1 LLDSLLQE
9 IMNNSGDQPPKII
22 CESKLDVIK
31 QRIVWKIDNYSIR
44 SKQKG
49 ECWFSDDFEFNGIN
63 GVTTNWELCLYPL
76 GDNVTTGFV
85 GFKLIYY
92 GESIKAFYE
101 VSARGLNDAKL
112 YTSTPTG
119 ATTLC
124 NTRRSPVQQFIKLGD
139 NPNVLDCLVDDTL
152 TVICDI
158 TVLGTETNTIAVASP
173 NPPSSYDE
181 VKNLEQMSDDL
192 LNAFTISNNSNKDS
206 SDVTIKCD
214 GKEFYCHQFI
224 LSARSPIFEAML
236 HVKMIEQETGNIE
249 IEDFSKDVVEKMLAY
264 IYGGVVPNIDKDAK
278 ELLNIAEK
286 YQLEQ
291 LKISLGEK
299 LVSTLNKDNC
309 IEYLAIGDVLH
320 VNKLKEAALKFFR
333 QNVGSIMENENWKQG
348 LTNLPAI
355 LALELME
362 EVVKK

>member
-1 LLDSLLQE
+1 
-9 IMNNSGDQPPKII
+9 
-22 CESKLDVIK
+22 
-31 QRIVWKIDNYSIR
+31 
-44 SKQKG
+44 
-49 ECWFSDDFEFNGIN
+49 
-63 GVTTNWELCLYPL
+63 VTTNWELCLYPL
-76 GDNVTTGFV
+76 GDNVTTGYV

-112 YTSTPTG
+112 YTFTPTG
-119 ATTLC
+119 ATTFS
-124 NTRRSPVQQFIKLGD
+124 NTRRSPAQQFIKLGV
-139 NPNVLDCLVDDTL
+139 NPNVLDCLVNDTL

-192 LNAFTISNNSNKDS
+192 LNAFNKSNYSIYCNKGS

-224 LSARSPIFEAML
+224 LSSRSQIFEAML
-236 HVKMIEQETGNIE
+236 HTEMIEQQTGNIE
-249 IEDFSKDVVEKMLAY
+249 IEDFSKDVVEKMLVY
-264 IYGGVVPNIDKDAK
+264 IYGGVVPNINKDAK

-286 YQLEQ
+286 YQLQQ

-333 QNVGSIMENENWKQG
+333 QNAGSIMENENWKQG
-348 LTNLPAI
+348 LKNVPAI

>member
-1 LLDSLLQE
+1 
-9 IMNNSGDQPPKII
+9 MNNSRHQPPNIT
-22 CESKLDVIK
+22 CENKLDVIR
-31 QRIVWKIDNYSIR
+31 QRIVWKIDNYSVR
-44 SKQKG
+44 SKKYG
-49 ECWFSDDFEFNGIN
+49 YGWTSSRFEFIGAND
-63 GVTTNWELCLYPL
+63 GVTSSKWELKLYPL
-76 GDNVTTGFV
+76 GESVTGFV
-85 GFKLIYY
+85 SFKLFYY
-92 GESIKAFYE
+92 GEHESIKAFYE
-101 VSARGLNDAKL
+101 VSISGVNDAKL
-112 YTSTPTG
+112 YTSTPIG
-119 ATTLC
+119 ASTFSNSSSC
-124 NTRRSPVQQFIKLGD
+124 PIQQFIKLGD
-139 NPNVLDCLVDDTL
+139 NPNVLDCLVHDTL
-152 TVICDI
+152 TVVCDI
-158 TVLGTETNTIAVASP
+158 TILGTETNTSAITAADPAS
-173 NPPSSYDE
+173 NYDE
-181 VKNLEQMSDDL
+181 VKNLEEMSDDL
-192 LNAFTISNNSNKDS
+192 LNAFNNSNNSNKDS

-286 YQLEQ
+286 YQLQQ

-299 LVSTLNKDNC
+299 LVSTLNNDNC
-309 IEYLAIGDVLH
+309 IEYLAIGYVLH

-333 QNVGSIMENENWKQG
+333 QNAGSIMENENWKQG
-348 LTNLPAI
+348 LKNVPAI